1 MLINLWVR
9 DKTNGSVHQVG
20 TNQHDSIEYMDG
32 QAIYVNMQNS
42 MSTLDDYEFIE
53 PPDIDGYVSVTP
65 EELFI
70 NERLIHNDLKLLLQQ
85 PDEKRQRNAK
95 RILNAMCEK
104 TTPDLKAEIQKI
116 IDNDMR

>member
-9 DKTNGSVHQVG
+9 DKTTGSVHQVG
-20 TNQHDSIEYMDG
+20 TNEHDSIEFLAG
-32 QAIYVNMQNS
+32 QVVYENMQNS
-42 MSTLDDYEFIE
+42 MSTLDDYEFVD
-53 PPDIDGYVSVTP
+53 PPDIDAYVSVTP

-85 PDEKRQRNAK
+85 PDEKRQRDAK

-104 TTPDLKAEIQKI
+104 TTPDLKAQIKKI
-116 IDNDMR
+116 INDDMR